1 MMKKIAATMG
11 EYFTKA
17 DSYKISFPTKAT
29 PEEKMLLIV
38 AGLLIDYQ
46 NFERDETPRK
56 NIKKECL

>member
-1 MMKKIAATMG
+1 MKKITATMG
-11 EYFTKA
+11 EYLTKD
-17 DSYKISFPTKAT
+17 DSYKISFPTKAI

-56 NIKKECL
+56 NIKKERL

>member
-1 MMKKIAATMG
+1 MMKKITATMG
-11 EYFTKA
+11 EYLTKD
-17 DSYKISFPTKAT
+17 DSYKISFPTQAI

-56 NIKKECL
+56 NIKKERL